1 MQSIKLFKAVQ
12 VSLKAFFLKNIFYPQ
27 LPQKKIKIRLLFVD
41 NYTLRLQIFFLVS
54 QREEKMLQKMTAS
67 SK

>member
-12 VSLKAFFLKNIFYPQ
+12 ISLRVFFLENIFYPQ
-27 LPQKKIKIRLLFVD
+27 LPQKKIKMRVLFVD

-54 QREEKMLQKMTAS
+54 YREEKMLQKMTACS
-67 SK
+67 N